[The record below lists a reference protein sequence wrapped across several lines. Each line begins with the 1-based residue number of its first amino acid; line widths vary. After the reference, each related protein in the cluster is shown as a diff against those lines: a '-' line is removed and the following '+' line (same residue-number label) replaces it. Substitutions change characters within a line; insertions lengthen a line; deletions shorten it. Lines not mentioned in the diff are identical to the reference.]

1 MQVSATLIAAQQ
13 AAREARAR
21 LQVPQAAPQQAAK
34 VNFAAA
40 LEKTAAP
47 TQSFSALP
55 LKQVAAQAGPAA
67 MPQPTAS
74 GRLGQHIDITV

>member
-21 LQVPQAAPQQAAK
+21 LQVPQPAPQA
-34 VNFAAA
+34 NFAAA

-47 TQSFSALP
+47 SGSFSALP
-55 LKQVAAQAGPAA
+55 LKQLATTAAPAAQPQAGTPAR
-67 MPQPTAS
+67 M
-74 GRLGQHIDITV
+74 GMHVDITV